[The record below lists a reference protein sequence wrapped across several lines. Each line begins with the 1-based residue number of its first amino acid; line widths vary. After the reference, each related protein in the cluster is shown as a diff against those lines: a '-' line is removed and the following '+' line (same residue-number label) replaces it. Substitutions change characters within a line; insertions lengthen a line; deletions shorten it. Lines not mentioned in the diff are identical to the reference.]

1 LIGLVVVG
9 HGEFPDALLK
19 AADSVL
25 AGNAQMIALG
35 LKPGDDPSLLAAQ
48 IESAARDVDTGE
60 GVIIMTDMM
69 GGMPTNIALAMLNHP
84 NIDVVT
90 GVNLPM
96 LLKIPFI
103 KGMSVH
109 EAANFLVEYGRRN
122 LAQPSDMLKSMK
134 PRPEQST
141 EKD

>member
-1 LIGLVVVG
+1 MIGLVVVG
-9 HGEFPDALLK
+9 HGDIPESLLK

-25 AGNAQMIALG
+25 AGVTQMRAVSFHEN
-35 LKPGDDPSLLAAQ
+35 DDPNLLAPK
-48 IESAARDVDTGE
+48 IEQAREEVDTGE

-69 GGMPTNIALAMLNHP
+69 GGTPTNTALAMLNRP
-84 NIDVVT
+84 DIEVIT

-103 KGMSVH
+103 KGMMVN

-122 LAQPSDMLKSMK
+122 LAQPSDMLESLK
-134 PRPEQST
+134 PHPKNS
-141 EKD
+141 